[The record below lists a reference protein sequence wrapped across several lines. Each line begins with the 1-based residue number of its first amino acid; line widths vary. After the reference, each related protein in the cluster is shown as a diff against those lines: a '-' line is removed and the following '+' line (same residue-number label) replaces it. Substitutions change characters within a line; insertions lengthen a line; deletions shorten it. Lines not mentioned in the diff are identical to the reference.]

1 MPTTNLTTTFQGGNL
16 ARQLPNEDHISA
28 IIYDGLG
35 AYPTGGASP
44 LSAKAYYSLD
54 DAEADGIT
62 QGSLAFGVLW
72 YHTKEFFR
80 MANEGA
86 KLWLCVFDSTI
97 GVDAGAVILATKG
110 EVRQYGVTSNS
121 INPSEFDS
129 FRAELVARNAD
140 AVLVC
145 GVETTTPITAAALVD
160 LRNLGAE
167 YNNLAY
173 LISGDGGNEGAAIA
187 DTLGLVFLPALGATL
202 GALSAAKVNQSIGYV
217 RLFNYSEGVDG
228 ELDTIATIVAGST
241 PLTLSEDTLIGGK
254 GYLYFVKRNS
264 RAGTYLNDNPTVA
277 YATSDIAY
285 LSDARVIAKAT
296 RQIRVA
302 LLPEVNG
309 DVDVDPA
316 TGRLTIGYA
325 KFLEGEAAKEFDK
338 MGTAGEISGYSV
350 EVDLNQNVLS
360 SSNIEV
366 LFSIVPKGVSR
377 NILAKVRFALSV

>member
-35 AYPTGGASP
+35 AYPTGASP
-44 LSAKAYYSLD
+44 LSAKAYYSLA

-62 QGSLAFGVLW
+62 QGSLAFGILW

-86 KLWLCVFDSTI
+86 KLWICVFDSTI
-97 GVDAGAVILATKG
+97 GVDTGAVILATRG
-110 EVRQYGVTSNS
+110 EVRQYGVTSSS
-121 INPSEFDS
+121 INPTEFDS

-145 GVETTTPITAAALVD
+145 GVETTTPITAAALTD

-187 DTLGLVFLPALGATL
+187 ATLGLVFLPALGATL
-202 GALSAAKVNQSIGYV
+202 GALSAAKVNESIGYV
-217 RLFNYSEGVDG
+217 RKFNYSEGVDA

-241 PLTLSEDTLIGGK
+241 PLTLSEDTIVGNK

-264 RAGTYLNDNPTVA
+264 RTGTYMNDNPTVA

-285 LSDARVIAKAT
+285 LNDARVLAKAN
-296 RQIRVA
+296 RQIRVG

-309 DVDVDPA
+309 TVYTNPS
-316 TGRLTIGYA
+316 TGRLDIGYA
-325 KFLEGEAAKEFDK
+325 KHLESLGGAEFDK
-338 MGTAGEISGYSV
+338 MVTAGEISGYTV
-350 EVDLNQNVLS
+350 EVDLQQNVLS
-360 SSNIEV
+360 TSTIEV
-366 LFSIVPKGVSR
+366 TFSIVPTGVSR
-377 NILAKVRFALSV
+377 LLIAKVQFAVSV